1 MKDRRMTPA
10 DRDETETADPRREE
24 GALAPFFAAAR
35 DAAPAPEPRLDRRDP
50 RRCRG
55 GDAAGAAAGRRNPLA
70 PLLDLLGGWRGA
82 GAVAASALI
91 GFGIGLSG
99 GGPVPEDPAA
109 WLTGGD
115 VLATLADPVAPLFDS
130 ALDGG

>member
-1 MKDRRMTPA
+1 MT
-10 DRDETETADPRREE
+10 DDPRSEE

-35 DAAPAPEPRLDRRDP
+35 GAPPAPEPALIAAILADAEAAMP
-50 RRCRG
+50 RRPSRSL
-55 GDAAGAAAGRRNPLA
+55 LA

-99 GGPVPEDPAA
+99 SGMLPEDPAA

-115 VLATLADPVAPLFDS
+115 VLATLADPVAPLFDT

>member
-1 MKDRRMTPA
+1 MTPA
-10 DRDETETADPRREE
+10 DRDETPTADPRREE

-35 DAAPAPEPRLDRRDP
+35 GAVPAPEPRLIAVILADAEAAMP
-50 RRCRG
+50 RRP
-55 GDAAGAAAGRRNPLA
+55 ARNPLA
-70 PLLDLLGGWRGA
+70 PLVGLLGAFPGGWRGA

-99 GGPVPEDPAA
+99 GGLVPADPAA

-115 VLATLADPVAPLFDS
+115 LLATLADPVAPLFDS

>member
-1 MKDRRMTPA
+1 MKDRRMNPEKDATMT
-10 DRDETETADPRREE
+10 DDPRSEE
-24 GALAPFFAAAR
+24 GALAPFFAAAG
-35 DAAPAPEPRLDRRDP
+35 ASAPAPEPALIAAILADAEAAMP
-50 RRCRG
+50 RRPS
-55 GDAAGAAAGRRNPLA
+55 RNPLA
-70 PLLDLLGGWRGA
+70 PLLEVLGGWRGA

-99 GGPVPEDPAA
+99 SGLVPEDPAV

-115 VLATLADPVAPLFDS
+115 VLATLADPVAPLFDT

>member
-1 MKDRRMTPA
+1 MKDHRMTPA
-10 DRDETETADPRREE
+10 DRDDTTTADPRREE

-35 DAAPAPEPRLDRRDP
+35 AAAPAPEPTLIAAILADAEAAMPRGRRP
-50 RRCRG
+50 G
-55 GDAAGAAAGRRNPLA
+55 RNPLA

-99 GGPVPEDPAA
+99 SGPVPEDPAA

-115 VLATLADPVAPLFDS
+115 VLATLADPVAPLFDT

>member
-1 MKDRRMTPA
+1 MKDRCMTPA
-10 DRDETETADPRREE
+10 DRDETPTADPRSEE

-35 DAAPAPEPRLDRRDP
+35 DAVPAPEPRLVAAILADAEAAMP
-50 RRCRG
+50 RR
-55 GDAAGAAAGRRNPLA
+55 AGRAPNPLA

-109 WLTGGD
+109 WLAGDD